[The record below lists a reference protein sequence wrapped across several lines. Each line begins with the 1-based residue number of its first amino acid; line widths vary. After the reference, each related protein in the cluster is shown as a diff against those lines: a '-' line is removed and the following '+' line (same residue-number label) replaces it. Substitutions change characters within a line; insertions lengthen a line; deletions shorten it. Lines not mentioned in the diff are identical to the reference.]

1 MSAETR
7 LNVVLC
13 WHMHQPQYCD
23 MMSGEYQQPWSYLH
37 AIKDY
42 VDMAAHI
49 EAVPGARAVV
59 NFAPILLDQLA
70 DYAGQVRGFLRDGKT
85 VRDPLLAALVAVSLP
100 TDPAICLQLVK
111 ACLRANQERLI
122 DRFAPYKRLAELA
135 RWATEHVPSLGYL
148 SDQFLVDLLVWYHLA
163 WLGETVRRSDARVR
177 KLIEQGGGY
186 TLRDRREL
194 MAIIGELLSSVIDRY
209 ARLAKEG
216 KIEISVTPYAHPIVP
231 LLLDLHAARE
241 ALPGAPL
248 PNLSAYPGG
257 AERSE
262 WHIREAIN
270 SCEQYF
276 GFRPRGCWPSEGG
289 VSTDTLKLL
298 EKHGFRWAASGET
311 VLFNSV
317 AADPALSDQP
327 RDALKFH
334 PYRIKGEKFA
344 CFFRDDGLSDLLG
357 FTYSDWHAD
366 DAVANLVHHLEN
378 IIATD
383 ASRRTRSTDA
393 LEPIDADPAGAS
405 KRIVSIIL
413 DGENAWEY
421 YPENGYYFLTALY
434 ERLADHPQINLTT
447 FSEYLDAGHAVPEIR
462 GLVAGSWVYGTFST
476 WIGDVDKNRGWDM
489 LGDAKRMFDEVTASG
504 RIDSEQLAA
513 AQHQLSICE
522 GSDWFWWFGDY
533 NPADSV
539 QDFDRLFRM
548 HLANLYQLLGKEP
561 PEYLAH
567 AFSHGSAGPGPAHGG
582 VMRPGQPGG

>member
-1 MSAETR
+1 MSAEQR

-23 MMSGEYQQPWSYLH
+23 MMSGEYQQPWTYLH

-85 VRDPLLAALVAVSLP
+85 VRDPLLAALANATLP
-100 TDPAICLQLVK
+100 TDAAIRLQLVND
-111 ACLRANQERLI
+111 CLRANQERLI
-122 DRFAPYKRLAELA
+122 DRFPAYQRLAELA
-135 RWATEHVPSLGYL
+135 RWACEHVPSLGYL

-163 WLGETVRRSDARVR
+163 WIGETVRRSDVRVR
-177 KLIEQGGGY
+177 RLMEQAGNY
-186 TLRDRREL
+186 SLHDRREL
-194 MAIIGELLSSVIDRY
+194 MTIIGELLSSVIDRY

-216 KIEISVTPYAHPIVP
+216 KIEIAITPYAHPITP
-231 LLLDLHAARE
+231 LLLDLQAARE
-241 ALPGAPL
+241 AVPTAPL
-248 PNLSAYPGG
+248 PNLTAYPGG
-257 AERSE
+257 VERAD

-276 GFRPRGCWPSEGG
+276 GFRPRGCWPAEGG
-289 VSTDTLKLL
+289 VSSATLKLL
-298 EKHGFRWAASGET
+298 AKHGFRWAASGET
-311 VLFNSV
+311 VLFNSI
-317 AADPALSDQP
+317 AADPALKDRP
-327 RDALKFH
+327 REALKFR
-334 PYRIKGEKFA
+334 PYRLEGEPLA

-366 DAVANLVHHLEN
+366 DAVANLVHHLET
-378 IIATD
+378 IIAND
-383 ASRRTRSTDA
+383 ASRGSRSTDA
-393 LEPIDADPAGAS
+393 LIAPAAAVS
-405 KRIVSIIL
+405 SAPRIVSIIL

-421 YPENGYYFLTALY
+421 YPENGYHFLSALY
-434 ERLADHPQINLTT
+434 RRLAEHPKINLTT
-447 FSEYLDAGHAVPEIR
+447 FSEYLDAGHQVPEVH

-476 WIGDVDKNRGWDM
+476 WIGEIDKNRGWDM
-489 LGDAKRMFDEVTASG
+489 LGDAKRMFDEVTGTG

-513 AQHQLSICE
+513 AQHQLAICE

-539 QDFDRLFRM
+539 QDFDRLFRL

-561 PEYLAH
+561 PEYLTH
-567 AFSHGSAGPGPAHGG
+567 AFSHGSTGPAPAHGG
-582 VMRPGQPGG
+582 VMRAGQPEG